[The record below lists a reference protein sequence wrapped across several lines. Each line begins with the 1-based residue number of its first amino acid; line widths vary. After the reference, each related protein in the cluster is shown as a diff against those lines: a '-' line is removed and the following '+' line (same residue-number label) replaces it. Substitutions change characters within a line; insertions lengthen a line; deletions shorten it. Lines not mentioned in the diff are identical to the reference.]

1 MNLECR
7 IELASA
13 YKAGPQIARILTEE
27 WAARELYCP
36 ACDSGRLL
44 PSKTNT
50 PVIDFECPG
59 CEQLFQ
65 LKSLKN
71 WNPGKV
77 VDAGY
82 DAMIRAIR
90 TDKVPNLFVLQYT
103 STWFVKNLLLIPRV
117 FFSESI
123 IEKRK
128 PLAIHAR
135 RAGWV
140 GCNILLGRIA
150 AEGKIAIISDGSPV
164 PDQKVRSEFSRVRR
178 LAEVPPPVRGW
189 TLDVLGVIRRMGK
202 TRFALGDLY
211 EFESELRDS
220 HPLNK
225 NVRPKIRQQLQ
236 ILRNLGLL
244 EFTARGNYRITD

>member
-1 MNLECR
+1 M
-7 IELASA
+7 
-13 YKAGPQIARILTEE
+13 
-27 WAARELYCP
+27 
-36 ACDSGRLL
+36 
-44 PSKTNT
+44 
-50 PVIDFECPG
+50 
-59 CEQLFQ
+59 
-65 LKSLKN
+65 
-71 WNPGKV
+71 
-77 VDAGY
+77 DAGY